1 MTENEVQAILQRQR
15 EYFAAGHTLPAE
27 ARLAALKI
35 NVVAVEPLEGY
46 RLALEFESGP
56 ERSHSSGVFDM
67 SGYLSWPAFAPL
79 ADEAEFAKAY
89 TDGVTVCWPG
99 DIDIAPER
107 LHTDCL
113 RCA

>member
-1 MTENEVQAILQRQR
+1 MPIDIE
-15 EYFAAGHTLPAE
+15 TLPFP
-27 ARLAALKI
+27 I

-107 LHTDCL
+107 LYTDCL